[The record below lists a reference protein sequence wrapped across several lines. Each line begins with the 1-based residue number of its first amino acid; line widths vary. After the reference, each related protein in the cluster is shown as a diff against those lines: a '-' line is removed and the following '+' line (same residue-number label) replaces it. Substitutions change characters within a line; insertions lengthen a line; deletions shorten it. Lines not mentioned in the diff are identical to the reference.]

1 MINPECS
8 LRYIVKYFT
17 WFMVVLFK
25 TPIFVLLEQAKFLLE
40 KHRSYIG
47 AKLGAFFENIL

>member
-1 MINPECS
+1 MIDGKTFRVMIYLNDT
-8 LRYIVKYFT
+8 IFK
-17 WFMVVLFK
+17 VVLFK

>member
-1 MINPECS
+1 
-8 LRYIVKYFT
+8 
-17 WFMVVLFK
+17 MVYGCIIQK
-25 TPIFVLLEQAKFLLE
+25 PIFVLLEQAKFLLE

>member
-1 MINPECS
+1 
-8 LRYIVKYFT
+8 
-17 WFMVVLFK
+17 MVYGCIIK

>member
-1 MINPECS
+1 
-8 LRYIVKYFT
+8 
-17 WFMVVLFK
+17 MVVLFK

-47 AKLGAFFENIL
+47 AKLGAFLRIFYNLLNIKK

>member
-1 MINPECS
+1 MFSEI
-8 LRYIVKYFT
+8 YIVKYFT

>member
-1 MINPECS
+1 
-8 LRYIVKYFT
+8 
-17 WFMVVLFK
+17 MVVLFK

-47 AKLGAFFENIL
+47 AKLGVFFENIL